1 MNTTVSNAKIQLLNF
16 PQESQRTDYPQDTS
30 IVAIS
35 FKFGR
40 AAYPVMICKPL
51 NDDKRQLTPRN
62 L

>member
-1 MNTTVSNAKIQLLNF
+1 MFFIYNHSFKCKDTITKF
-16 PQESQRTDYPQDTS
+16 PSGKSKDSDYPQDTS

-51 NDDKRQLTPRN
+51 MMTNDS
-62 L
+62 